1 MIWVSQTVG
10 GWSLEGRPSPRL
22 FMRTAGK
29 ETLLVTNGAF
39 FKVAC
44 FISKYL
50 DFDVII
56 YETKMLMLSLSKRLN
71 LKD

>member
-1 MIWVSQTVG
+1 
-10 GWSLEGRPSPRL
+10 
-22 FMRTAGK
+22 MRTAGK